1 MLATLAPQAVV
12 NGLMLGVI
20 YVLMA
25 LGLTLIFS
33 IMRVVNF
40 AHGEFYMAGAFIA
53 YVLMTW
59 LGLSYLA
66 ALVLAVAATGLIG
79 LVVERLVMGRFYG
92 NLLGAFVVSL
102 GLSWVLQMVA
112 QMIFGTVD
120 KKLPSTFF
128 GIWQLGSI
136 RIPVERGV
144 VLLAG
149 VALVAG
155 LYRLIQGT
163 GVGRAMRAV
172 AIDPTAAA
180 LMGINVRALSTL
192 VFVLGAA
199 LAGASGVLVGPLFYI
214 SPTMGEI
221 PVVKAFIV
229 IILGGMGSIPGATL
243 GGLLL
248 GLLEALGQLV
258 LPSPTVSLLEFV
270 LVIVMLLVRPQGLL
284 GGQEV

>member
-1 MLATLAPQAVV
+1 M
-12 NGLMLGVI
+12 
-20 YVLMA
+20 
-25 LGLTLIFS
+25 
-33 IMRVVNF
+33 
-40 AHGEFYMAGAFIA
+40 
-53 YVLMTW
+53 
-59 LGLSYLA
+59 
-66 ALVLAVAATGLIG
+66 
-79 LVVERLVMGRFYG
+79 
-92 NLLGAFVVSL
+92 VSL

-128 GIWQLGSI
+128 GIWQLGPI

-221 PVVKAFIV
+221 PVVKAFII